1 MKAITVLFSGEE
13 NHPKLK
19 FEKWT
24 DVTGQ
29 NQMMISQPSDLRAL
43 AVLLPVPGSKW
54 VVYAGKRNDT
64 AVSEASRAP
73 QRERR

>member
-1 MKAITVLFSGEE
+1 
-13 NHPKLK
+13 
-19 FEKWT
+19 
-24 DVTGQ
+24 
-29 NQMMISQPSDLRAL
+29 MMISQPSDLRAL